1 MRVVRNVRCLH
12 LHYNAFSEMTRMY
25 AADMMRAT
33 FEMKL
38 PEQNKYETANF
49 DMYYDIF
56 RVFML
61 TMST

>member
-1 MRVVRNVRCLH
+1 
-12 LHYNAFSEMTRMY
+12 MTRMY